1 MFRASF
7 AGLDRR
13 KLRRWLLLFFVAL
26 AVPSGLLVYHAYKQL
41 KWETFHQH
49 RLLAEE
55 LAARINARLSDLV
68 EAEEQRSF
76 SDYSFLLVSGDE
88 SASYLQRSPLA
99 AFPLPAKVPG
109 LIGYFQ
115 VDTQGV
121 FSTPLLPSDTDD
133 MTRYGISQTEFDQR
147 LIAANNLQ
155 NILSQNQLA
164 DAGASRD
171 ANVAVLSESI
181 EPESG
186 RDDLVVLSDASE
198 GERRDLDKA
207 FKDALVSG
215 SVSAPE
221 ELQQAPAQEAFDRL
235 KISKPDK
242 ETKQDLQKSKKIT
255 ENLGRVEELQ
265 LDLKYQAKT
274 RNESRRQTASLPAA
288 VESTTTAG
296 KQRSRVQQ
304 EQIAVPQT
312 MSADIMGVE
321 EDSLERDFR
330 IRTFESEIDA
340 FDFSMLDS
348 GHFVLFRKVWRDG
361 ERYVQG
367 LLIEQQAF
375 LNGMVE
381 GLFRQT
387 VLARMSDL
395 IVAYQGEVFSAF
407 SAAQSRSYI
416 SRASELSGALLY
428 RSRVSAP
435 FSDVELIFSVKRLPA
450 GAGTS
455 VIAWLSGVML
465 LVLCGG
471 MALMYRLGGA
481 QIDLSRQQQDFVS
494 AVSHELKTPLTSIR
508 MYGEMLR
515 EGWASDEKK
524 KSYYDYIYDESERL
538 SRLIEN
544 VLQLARMTRND
555 LQLDI
560 KPVTVAELT
569 DTIRSKISTQVERAG
584 FSLVLHCDDDIAM
597 KKINVDMDCFVQIVI
612 NLVDNAIKFSNKSQ
626 QRKID
631 INCLAMSGNMMQLS
645 VRDYGPGIS
654 KDQMKKIFKL
664 FYRTE
669 SELTRETVG
678 TGIGL
683 ALVNQLAQLMN
694 AKVDVVNHS
703 PGAEFSVSFSLA

>member
-13 KLRRWLLLFFVAL
+13 KLRRWLILFFIAL
-26 AVPSGLLVYHAYKQL
+26 AVPSSLLVYHAYTQL
-41 KWETFHQH
+41 KWEAFHQH

-55 LAARINARLSDLV
+55 LAARINTRLSSLV
-68 EAEEQRSF
+68 EKEEQRSF

-88 SASYLQRSPLA
+88 STNFLQRSPLA
-99 AFPLPAKVPG
+99 AFPLDTEMPG

-121 FSTPLLPSDTDD
+121 FSTPLLPSDTGNIS
-133 MTRYGISQTEFDQR
+133 RYGITKLEFDQR
-147 LIAANNLQ
+147 ASVANNLQ

-164 DAGASRD
+164 DVGGRLETDAGIMAESLKSEAS
-171 ANVAVLSESI
+171 
-181 EPESG
+181 
-186 RDDLVVLSDASE
+186 DDLAAMSDAPE
-198 GERRDLDKA
+198 ALRDIGRALN
-207 FKDALVSG
+207 DALVSSG
-215 SVSAPE
+215 ASAPE
-221 ELQQAPAQEAFDRL
+221 EPLQAPAQEAFDRL
-235 KISKPDK
+235 KESKLDNDAN
-242 ETKQDLQKSKKIT
+242 KQLLQKSKKGV
-255 ENLGRVEELQ
+255 ENLGRVDELK

-274 RNESRRQTASLPAA
+274 KNENRRENAPLPAA
-288 VESTTTAG
+288 VERTTVTS
-296 KQRSRVQQ
+296 KDRSRVQQ
-304 EQIAVPQT
+304 EQIAVPQ
-312 MSADIMGVE
+312 SIPAEIMETE
-321 EDSLERDFR
+321 ETLIAQDFR

-340 FDFSMLDS
+340 FEFSMLDS

-367 LLIEQQAF
+367 LLIEQQVF
-375 LNGMVE
+375 LHGVVDS
-381 GLFRQT
+381 LFRQT
-387 VLARMSDL
+387 ALARMSDL

-407 SAAQSRSYI
+407 SAAQSRNYI

-428 RSRVSAP
+428 QSRISGP
-435 FSDVELIFSVKRLPA
+435 FSDLELIFSVKRLPA
-450 GAGTS
+450 GPGAS
-455 VIAWLSGVML
+455 VIAWLSGILL
-465 LVLCGG
+465 LVLFGG
-471 MALMYRLGGA
+471 MVLMYRLGGA

-555 LQLDI
+555 LQLDL

-569 DTIRSKISTQVERAG
+569 DTIKSKISTQVERAG
-584 FSLVLHCDDDIAM
+584 FSLDLNCANDISD
-597 KKINVDMDCFVQIVI
+597 KKINVDVDCFVQIII
-612 NLVDNAIKFSNKSQ
+612 NLVDNAIKFSNKSE

-631 INCLAMSGNMMQLS
+631 INCSTMSGNIVQLS

-694 AKVDVVNHS
+694 AKVDVVNKQ
-703 PGAEFSVSFSLA
+703 PGAEFSVSFPAV

>member
-1 MFRASF
+1 MLRTSL

-13 KLRRWLLLFFVAL
+13 KLCRWLILFFIAL
-26 AVPSGLLVYHAYKQL
+26 AVPSGLLVYHAYTQL
-41 KWETFHQH
+41 KWEAFHQH

-55 LAARINARLSDLV
+55 LAARITTRLSDLV
-68 EAEEQRSF
+68 EKEERQSF

-88 SASYLQRSPLA
+88 STNFFQRSPLA
-99 AFPLPAKVPG
+99 AYPVASDIPG

-121 FSTPLLPSDTDD
+121 FSTPLLPSDTGNIS
-133 MTRYGISQTEFDQR
+133 RYGITVSEFDQR
-147 LIAANNLQ
+147 TSIANSLQ
-155 NILSQNQLA
+155 SILSQNQLA
-164 DAGASRD
+164 DVGGRLEAD
-171 ANVAVLSESI
+171 VEVLAESI
-181 EPESG
+181 ESASN
-186 RDDLVVLSDASE
+186 DDLAAMSD
-198 GERRDLDKA
+198 
-207 FKDALVSG
+207 
-215 SVSAPE
+215 APE
-221 ELQQAPAQEAFDRL
+221 ELSDVGRALNDVLVSSGASAPEDQRQVPAQEAFDRL
-235 KISKPDK
+235 KESKLDK
-242 ETKQDLQKSKKIT
+242 DANKQLLQKSKKVA
-255 ENLGRVEELQ
+255 ENLGRVDELK

-274 RNESRRQTASLPAA
+274 ENESRRENAPLPAA
-288 VESTTTAG
+288 IESTTTASKG
-296 KQRSRVQQ
+296 RSRIQQ
-304 EQIAVPQT
+304 EQAVVPQT
-312 MSADIMGVE
+312 EPALASEVSGSA
-321 EDSLERDFR
+321 LPQDFR

-340 FDFSMLDS
+340 FEFSMLDS

-375 LNGMVE
+375 LNGVVDS
-381 GLFRQT
+381 LFRQT
-387 VLARMSDL
+387 ALARMSDL

-407 SAAQSRSYI
+407 SAAQSRNYI

-428 RSRVSAP
+428 QSRVSAP
-435 FSDVELIFSVKRLPA
+435 FSDLELIFSVKRLPA
-450 GAGTS
+450 GPGAS
-455 VIAWLSGVML
+455 VIAWLSGILL

-471 MALMYRLGGA
+471 MVLMYRLGGA

-524 KSYYDYIYDESERL
+524 KSYYEYIYDESERL

-555 LQLDI
+555 LQLDL
-560 KPVTVAELT
+560 KPMAVAELV
-569 DTIRSKISTQVERAG
+569 DTIESKISTQVERAE
-584 FSLVLHCDDDIAM
+584 FSLDLKCANDISD
-597 KKINVDMDCFVQIVI
+597 KKINVDVDCFVQIVI
-612 NLVDNAIKFSNKSQ
+612 NLVDNAIKFSNKSE

-631 INCLAMSGNMMQLS
+631 INCSMMSGNIVQFT

-694 AKVDVVNHS
+694 AKVDVVNKQ
-703 PGAEFSVSFSLA
+703 PGAEFSVFFPVA

>member
-1 MFRASF
+1 MLRGSF

-13 KLRRWLLLFFVAL
+13 KLRRWLILFFIAL
-26 AVPSGLLVYHAYKQL
+26 AVPSGLLVYHAYTQL
-41 KWETFHQH
+41 KWEAFHQH

-88 SASYLQRSPLA
+88 SANYLQRSPLS
-99 AFPLPAKVPG
+99 AFPLTTEVPG

-121 FSTPLLPSDTDD
+121 FSTPLLPSDSDNID
-133 MTRYGISQTEFDQR
+133 RYGIPLAEFDQR
-147 LIAANNLQ
+147 TNVANSLQ
-155 NILSQNQLA
+155 SILSQNQLA
-164 DAGASRD
+164 EVGGRPEVDTELLASLRD
-171 ANVAVLSESI
+171 S
-181 EPESG
+181 
-186 RDDLVVLSDASE
+186 DDNAAASD
-198 GERRDLDKA
+198 
-207 FKDALVSG
+207 
-215 SVSAPE
+215 APE
-221 ELQQAPAQEAFDRL
+221 EGVSSISRVLNDELDATTESVAEEPLRAPAQVAFDRL
-235 KISKPDK
+235 K
-242 ETKQDLQKSKKIT
+242 ETKLDKAANKQVLEKSKKIT
-255 ENLGRVEELQ
+255 ENLGRVEELN

-274 RNESRRQTASLPAA
+274 KNESRRENVALPAA
-288 VESTTTAG
+288 AEPIIAAS
-296 KQRSRVQQ
+296 KDRSRIQQ
-304 EQIAVPQT
+304 EQIAVPQ
-312 MSADIMGVE
+312 SIPAEIMEAE
-321 EDSLERDFR
+321 EYSIAQDFR
-330 IRTFESEIDA
+330 VRTFESEIDA
-340 FDFSMLDS
+340 FEFSMLDS

-375 LNGMVE
+375 LNGVMDS
-381 GLFRQT
+381 LFRQT
-387 VLARMSDL
+387 SLAQMSDL

-428 RSRVSAP
+428 QSRTSAP
-435 FSDVELIFSVKRLPA
+435 FSELELIFSVKRLPTGP
-450 GAGTS
+450 GAR
-455 VIAWLSGVML
+455 VIAWLSGILL

-471 MALMYRLGGA
+471 MVLMYRLGGA

-524 KSYYDYIYDESERL
+524 KSYYNYIYDESERL

-555 LQLDI
+555 LQLDL
-560 KPVTVAELT
+560 KSVTIAELT
-569 DTIRSKISTQVERAG
+569 DTIKSKISTQVESAG
-584 FSLVLHCDDDIAM
+584 FSLDLNCANNVSEQ
-597 KKINVDMDCFVQIVI
+597 KIIVDVDCFVQIII
-612 NLVDNAIKFSNKSQ
+612 NLVDNAIKFSSKSE

-631 INCLAMSGNMMQLS
+631 IGCSTMSGNSVRIS
-645 VRDYGPGIS
+645 VRDYGPGIN

-683 ALVNQLAQLMN
+683 ALVNQLGQLMN
-694 AKVDVVNHS
+694 AKVDVVNKQ
-703 PGAEFSVSFSLA
+703 PGAEFSVSFPLA